1 MKAALAVVVAATPA
15 FEAVVNIPALR
26 LGTLDM
32 AIANLLGSSLFDIA
46 ILAGDDLFYSG
57 GSLLAHPE
65 ASHTLIAFT
74 AVMMSAL
81 AIAGF
86 IYRPQV
92 RAVFG
97 LT

>member
-1 MKAALAVVVAATPA
+1 MVMGVTPA
-15 FEAVVNIPALR
+15 FEAVVNIPVLR

-46 ILAGDDLFYSG
+46 ILAGGDLFYSG

-74 AVMMSAL
+74 AVTMGAL

-86 IYRPQV
+86 IYRPQG
-92 RAVFG
+92 RAVFW